1 MYFTDVSIFFASDYL
16 EDRFSLVVEF
26 GSDMPANI
34 VIALVLMKDS
44 MDMKTYGYEDGT
56 DWSISS
62 ANQLL
67 PQPQLKN

>member
-34 VIALVLMKDS
+34 VIA
-44 MDMKTYGYEDGT
+44 
-56 DWSISS
+56 
-62 ANQLL
+62 
-67 PQPQLKN
+67 KN